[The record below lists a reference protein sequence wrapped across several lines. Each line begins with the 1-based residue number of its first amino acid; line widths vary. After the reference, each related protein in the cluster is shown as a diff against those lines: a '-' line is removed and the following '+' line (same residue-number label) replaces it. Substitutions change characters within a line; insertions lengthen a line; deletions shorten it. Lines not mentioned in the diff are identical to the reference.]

1 VDIVITTNL
10 AALKMSIHMP
20 VKVNGPNNN
29 AVTQPYYGTVNT
41 AGGMMNTAVANPPA
55 QQVSVQIQ
63 NPHQAYI
70 QKFTLSVLDL
80 LASTQTY
87 IKNSKQSENRSS
99 EAFGEL
105 AQKYESFEGYCDD
118 LYAVVETS
126 KQKYMQR
133 NSSMDQ
139 SNQQQLE
146 KLAQLRKSMRRMD
159 NQINGVPP
167 SAETPLGNST
177 VPMTNE
183 VNTPTGG
190 VSTPY
195 NASGSAVNTP
205 IALSASSYGIS
216 MGPGGT
222 PTLGTPM
229 SALHSPNMLKPSP
242 SDLGDG
248 SQVMAS
254 SEPTDSQ
261 GMSDINDPSSQLV
274 QDDPMGLDSLDDLG
288 GPINVEDFLV

>member
-1 VDIVITTNL
+1 
-10 AALKMSIHMP
+10 MP

-80 LASTQTY
+80 LAPTQTY

-177 VPMTNE
+177 VSMTNE

-190 VSTPY
+190 VGTPY

-261 GMSDINDPSSQLV
+261 GMSDINDPSSQQLV